1 MAHYYCVFL
10 DLDGTMLNFEA
21 AEVNAI
27 KSTFE
32 NFDIPL
38 SDENVLLYKNINK
51 ELWASFERGEIKQE
65 LLVVKRFEKLLTQL
79 NLKGNAAQINN
90 FYLSS
95 LANGADLYDGVENTL
110 KELADVA
117 TLAIITNGV
126 ARVQGPKLEKSGL
139 IDLVDDVFISE
150 SVGAVK
156 PSRKI
161 FDIAIK
167 KLAIENPKRILVVG
181 DSLKADIQGAH
192 NANLASCWCNYNN
205 AELPEGAPQPKH
217 TIYHFEELLKIVMEE
232 EELQNVGNKQKRHQT
247 ELH

>member
-10 DLDGTMLNFEA
+10 DLDGTMLDFEA
-21 AEVNAI
+21 AEANAI
-27 KSTFE
+27 KHTFE
-32 NFDIPL
+32 NFNIPCN
-38 SDENVLLYKNINK
+38 DENIQVYKNINK
-51 ELWASFERGEIKQE
+51 DLWASFERGEIKQE
-65 LLVVKRFEKLLTQL
+65 ALVVKRFEQLLMQL

-90 FYLSS
+90 FYLTS
-95 LANGADLYDGVENTL
+95 LSNGADLYDGVENTL

-139 IDLVDDVFISE
+139 INLVDEVFVSE
-150 SVGAVK
+150 TVGASK

-161 FDIAIK
+161 FDAAIR
-167 KLAIENPKRILVVG
+167 KLAIENHKRILVVG

-192 NANLASCWCNYNN
+192 NANLASCWCNYGN
-205 AELPEGAPQPKH
+205 AELPEGAPKPKH
-217 TIYHFEELLKIVMEE
+217 TIYHFEELLGIVMEE

-247 ELH
+247 ELN